1 MILDHVPFFAW
12 DRLEYG
18 RKLVYN
24 KCVTD
29 KYISRWDIS
38 EYAKIPRHTR

>member
-1 MILDHVPFFAW
+1 MILDHVPFFAC
-12 DRLEYG
+12 DRLESE

>member
-29 KYISRWDIS
+29 KYISSFLYNKNRGC
-38 EYAKIPRHTR
+38 